1 MADQHSLPSPTNQT
15 TPIPL
20 LFGSPRFFNGS
31 FRKGTSSIFDSETM
45 MSPTSILDSKKVSTL
60 ISPFG
65 YDQNLSKPQNS
76 SSQENKHSPEKGLG
90 LALVDSLNDDKNPEN
105 FNFIKPKLKIQIPT
119 LPLSVCSP
127 TLSPKSPADFGIKT
141 PNRNSPFLGSK
152 SSFKGLNS
160 IVQASDSLNSPTA
173 ALTLSEMEL
182 SEDYTCVIS
191 HGPNPRTVRI
201 YDNCVVE
208 SCNGVAGMTDLKK
221 ESSLE
226 SPSQSFLNLCPSCKK
241 DLGDGK
247 DRDED
252 ALSSN
257 KCLCHEMILSEVKNK
272 EMNSGM

>member
-1 MADQHSLPSPTNQT
+1 MADQHTLPSPTSQT
-15 TPIPL
+15 TSTPS

-45 MSPTSILDSKKVSTL
+45 MSPTSILDSKKVSNL

-65 YDQNLSKPQNS
+65 YDQNMSKSQNTT
-76 SSQENKHSPEKGLG
+76 SSQEIKPLHEKGLG
-90 LALVDSLNDDKNPEN
+90 LALVDSLNDDKNLEN

-127 TLSPKSPADFGIKT
+127 KSPADFGIKT
-141 PNRNSPFLGSK
+141 PNRNSQFLGAK
-152 SSFKGLNS
+152 SPFGLNS
-160 IVQASDSLNSPTA
+160 SVQASESLYSPTA

-208 SCNGVAGMTDLKK
+208 SCNGIVGMTDLKK
-221 ESSLE
+221 ESNLN
-226 SPSQSFLNLCPSCKK
+226 SPSQSILKLCPNCKK
-241 DLGDGK
+241 NLGDGK
-247 DRDED
+247 DR
-252 ALSSN
+252 LVHVHF
-257 KCLCHEMILSEVKNK
+257 LF
-272 EMNSGM
+272 